1 MFRVQSIPNWLGLFR
16 ILATP
21 LLMWLIL
28 QQTTAMYLW
37 AVLLLIVMALSDFV
51 DGRLARRLHVVS
63 PLGIFLD
70 TISDKIFITGVLLP
84 LIEVGLLP
92 GWVGLVIIGREFII
106 SGLRSY
112 SASEG
117 VVISAGMWGK
127 QKFVITVVALVWLLL
142 AASASAA
149 GVAVRLDGGVLGAF
163 LSLWV
168 VPMALAVLW
177 TIISA
182 VDYLRQAWPVLRK
195 GWTPQQQPAAVSS
208 PPSPPPDH

>member
-1 MFRVQSIPNWLGLFR
+1 MFRKHSIPNWLGLFR

-37 AVLLLIVMALSDFV
+37 AVLLLIVMALSDFI
-51 DGRLARRLHVVS
+51 DGRLARRLQVVS

-70 TISDKIFITGVLLP
+70 TISDKIFITGALLP

-92 GWVGLVIIGREFII
+92 GWVGLVIIGREFVI

-112 SASEG
+112 SSSEG

-142 AASASAA
+142 AASAAAA
-149 GVAVRLDGGVLGAF
+149 GVSVRLDGGVLGAF

-177 TIISA
+177 TILSA
-182 VDYLRQAWPVLRK
+182 GDYLRQAWPLLRK
-195 GWTPQQQPAAVSS
+195 GWTPQQQRPAAAS
-208 PPSPPPDH
+208 PPQSSDN